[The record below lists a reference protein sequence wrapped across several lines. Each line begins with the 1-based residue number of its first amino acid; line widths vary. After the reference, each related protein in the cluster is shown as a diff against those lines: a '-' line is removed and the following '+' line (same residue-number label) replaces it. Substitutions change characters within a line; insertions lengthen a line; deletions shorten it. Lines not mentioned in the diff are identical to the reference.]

1 MKLKSMKI
9 KISYS
14 NIVIL
19 EKMQIFDLQI
29 INIITNYILIAII
42 I

>member
-1 MKLKSMKI
+1 MKI